1 MTDIRR
7 LSVFLC
13 HSSTDKKTIRDL
25 YQRLSDD
32 GYDPWLDEERLLPG
46 QEWDLEIRRAVKQAD
61 VVLVCLSNHAVTK
74 EGYVQKEIR
83 IALDLAD
90 EKPEGVI
97 FLIPVRLDDCKV
109 PSRLEA
115 KQWVDIFTEDGYQRL
130 LRSLDRRATDLGV
143 QLGKRRTSRHVGQID
158 VSEVNRDAE
167 IASHESTQVLK
178 RQISVDISA
187 FFDRQKYKDIH
198 KGFRS
203 VILTIDS
210 LERELR
216 PMELRDP
223 IQKSMI
229 FNRHGYPIFPT
240 TDLMYST
247 EKRLPIGIAFEHEL
261 DVVGPTLM
269 FSIFGLSANVFTV
282 ESLWEDTRG
291 TRYPEGSVGLF
302 SCYQL
307 MYAALL
313 FGRKYY
319 PIYGLDGEFQI
330 QFSFE
335 SSIPRNLVMD
345 ARNYFPLFR
354 VQNND
359 MSNPITIGKSI
370 AMDASLTEI
379 DLLVNQMI
387 REFCWYFHLD
397 LSEEEAAALLET
409 LKKENVAVP
418 KEILQSDNT
427 NHKDQ

>member
-13 HSSTDKKTIRDL
+13 HSSTDKKTVRNL
-25 YQRLSDD
+25 YQRLNDD
-32 GYDPWLDEERLLPG
+32 GYEPWLDEERLLPG

-97 FLIPVRLDDCKV
+97 FLIPVRLDDCEV

-115 KQWVDIFTEDGYQRL
+115 KQWVDIFTEDGYRRL
-130 LRSLDRRATDLGV
+130 VRSLDRRANDLGV
-143 QLGKRRTSRHVGQID
+143 QPGKERTSRQVRHTD
-158 VSEVNRDAE
+158 ASEVDKDAK
-167 IASHESTQVLK
+167 IVSNESMPVLK
-178 RQISVDISA
+178 RQKPVDIST
-187 FFDRQKYKDIH
+187 FFDRQKYKGIH

-203 VILTIDS
+203 VMLTIDS

-216 PMELRDP
+216 PMDLRDP
-223 IQKSMI
+223 VQKSMI
-229 FNRHGYPIFPT
+229 FSRHGHPIFPT

-247 EKRLPIGIAFEHEL
+247 EKRLPVGIALEHEL

-269 FSIFGLSANVFTV
+269 FSVFGLSANVFTV
-282 ESLWEDTRG
+282 QSLWEDTRG

-319 PIYGLDGEFQI
+319 PIHGLDGEFQI

-359 MSNPITIGKSI
+359 MSNPIMLDKWI
-370 AMDASLTEI
+370 AVNASLTEI
-379 DLLVNQMI
+379 DILASQMI

-397 LSEEEAAALLET
+397 LSEEQALTLLEK
-409 LKKENVAVP
+409 LKKEDVAIP
-418 KEILQSDNT
+418 KELLQNDKSDD
-427 NHKDQ
+427 KE